1 MCTAWNPIC
10 DIGHVVGGAASSVAG
25 SVFDEVAKSFASA
38 AQKLT
43 DWMWTVIAKTTT
55 VDLTGGWFRSTFG
68 ITVTLAGLVVTAL
81 FALELIKAVLRRE
94 PGALARATIGAGA
107 GILGAAASIGVV
119 TALLSVSDALSDGVV
134 RTAGV
139 DSIDKLGHDLAPT
152 AALASIGSPAL
163 MLVLAIGY
171 VIASFF
177 VWALFVFRKAM
188 LIVAAVFAPVAFAGA
203 PMRATSGWV
212 RRWVE
217 FTVTMIFAK
226 LVVVILF
233 TLAVSLVGA
242 PGKGFAAV
250 GNLFSGLA
258 MLAIACFAPWLLFR
272 LVHFVGGDVMSAHHQ
287 SLSQSTIQAGSTP
300 VSLAR
305 SGATKVASLAG
316 AGMAGGGGA
325 RLASGSG
332 ASPAKTAAQTS
343 WTTQVS
349 QATAVGA
356 SGKASDGGARA
367 ATTSTPTPSQGHG
380 RRSIDAGP
388 DPTVSREQSE
398 RPRGDD
404 GCVR

>member
-1 MCTAWNPIC
+1 MCSVFNPIC
-10 DIGHVVGGAASSVAG
+10 DVGHVAGAVGGKVAG

-43 DWMWTVIAKTTT
+43 DWMWTVIAKTTE
-55 VDLTGGWFRSTFG
+55 VDLSGGWFRSTFG

-81 FALELIKAVLRRE
+81 FVLELIKAVLRRE
-94 PGALARATIGAGA
+94 PGALGRAAIGAGA

-119 TALLSVSDALSDGVV
+119 TALLRATDALSDGVV
-134 RTAGV
+134 HTAGMRG
-139 DSIDKLGHDLAPT
+139 IGELGSDIAPV
-152 AALASIGSPAL
+152 AALSSIESPAL
-163 MLVLAIGY
+163 MLILALGY
-171 VIASFF
+171 VLASFF

-188 LIVAAVFAPVAFAGA
+188 LISAAVFAPVAFAGA
-203 PMRATSGWV
+203 PMRATSGWA

-258 MLAIACFAPWLLFR
+258 MLTIACFAPWLLFR

-287 SLSQSTIQAGSTP
+287 AMTQSTIQAGSTP

-305 SGATKVASLAG
+305 SGAMKVASVTGPGAAGSQLAVGGGTASSAAG
-316 AGMAGGGGA
+316 APTSSAGA
-325 RLASGSG
+325 
-332 ASPAKTAAQTS
+332 PTAAP
-343 WTTQVS
+343 
-349 QATAVGA
+349 AVRA
-356 SGKASDGGARA
+356 DSHARDGARA
-367 ATTSTPTPSQGHG
+367 ATPIGRATSSRTSNGPGAPTA
-380 RRSIDAGP
+380 RSL
-388 DPTVSREQSE
+388 E
-398 RPRGDD
+398 RSGGDD
-404 GCVR
+404 DVFE

>member
-10 DIGHVVGGAASSVAG
+10 DVGHVLGGAASSVAG
-25 SVFDEVAKSFASA
+25 SVFDDVAKSFASA

-43 DWMWTVIAKTTT
+43 DWMWTVIAKTTM
-55 VDLTGGWFRSTFG
+55 VDLTGGWFRSMFG

-134 RTAGV
+134 RTAGM
-139 DSIDKLGHDLAPT
+139 DGIDKLGHDLAPT

-163 MLVLAIGY
+163 MLLLAIGY

-242 PGKGFAAV
+242 PGNGFAAV

-287 SLSQSTIQAGSTP
+287 ALTQSTIQAGSTP

-316 AGMAGGGGA
+316 PGAAGGADA
-325 RLASGSG
+325 RLAGGSG
-332 ASPAKTAAQTS
+332 ASAAKTAAQTS
-343 WTTQVS
+343 WTTQVA

-356 SGKASDGGARA
+356 PGAAHGTDARA
-367 ATTSTPTPSQGHG
+367 ASASNPSQDHG
-380 RRSIDAGP
+380 RGRGSIGAESAAQLSPRDQ
-388 DPTVSREQSE
+388 SRD
-398 RPRGDD
+398 DD
-404 GCVR
+404 GSIR

>member
-1 MCTAWNPIC
+1 MCTAWNPLC
-10 DIGHVVGGAASSVAG
+10 DVGHVVGAVGGKVAG
-25 SVFDEVAKSFASA
+25 SVFDEVAKAFASA

-43 DWMWTVIAKTTT
+43 DWMWTVIGKTTE
-55 VDLTGGWFRSTFG
+55 VDLSGGWFRSTFG
-68 ITVTLAGLVVTAL
+68 ITVTLAGLIVTAL

-94 PGALARATIGAGA
+94 PGALGRAVIGAGA

-119 TALLSVSDALSDGVV
+119 TGLLRVTDALSDGVV
-134 RTAGV
+134 RTAGMR
-139 DSIDKLGHDLAPT
+139 SIDTLGTDLAPVAT
-152 AALASIGSPAL
+152 LSTIGSPAL
-163 MLVLAIGY
+163 MLLLAIGY

-188 LIVAAVFAPVAFAGA
+188 LIAAAVFAPIAFAGA
-203 PMRATSGWV
+203 PMRATAGWV

-287 SLSQSTIQAGSTP
+287 TMTQSTVQAGSTP
-300 VSLAR
+300 ASLAR
-305 SGATKVASLAG
+305 SGAMKVAAVT
-316 AGMAGGGGA
+316 GGGTAASTA
-325 RLASGSG
+325 RLGVASGSG
-332 ASPAKTAAQTS
+332 AGVASAVNTGAATS
-343 WTTQVS
+343 
-349 QATAVGA
+349 APNGF
-356 SGKASDGGARA
+356 GGAA
-367 ATTSTPTPSQGHG
+367 S
-380 RRSIDAGP
+380 GP
-388 DPTVSREQSE
+388 DPHARTSSHDPALVGAASAAH
-398 RPRGDD
+398 RPKPIDKPNPPEAPAGDD
-404 GCVR
+404 NDR